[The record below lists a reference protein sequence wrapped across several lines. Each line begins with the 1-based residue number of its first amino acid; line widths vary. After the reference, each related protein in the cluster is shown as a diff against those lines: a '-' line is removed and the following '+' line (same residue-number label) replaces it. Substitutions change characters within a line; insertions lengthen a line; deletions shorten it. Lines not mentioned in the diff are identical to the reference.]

1 MKAGDV
7 AENFD
12 SQRLNMVGEGARMDS
27 GMSPQVEASNAVNA
41 QNSEGERSARYHGLD
56 RESLLNAFRLM
67 LLARAIDDREIQLK
81 RQNKIFFQINGAGHE
96 AVLVAAGMVLKPSYD
111 WFYPYYRDR
120 ALSLALGTTPFEQLL
135 SAVGAAADPSSG
147 GRQMPSHWGHSKLNI
162 VTQSS
167 PTGTQ
172 FVQAVGAA
180 KAGRYLSAVNEIA
193 ALKRTFHS
201 DEIVYVS
208 AGDGATSEGE
218 FWEALNN
225 ACLNKL
231 PVLFLIE
238 DNGYAISVPVEAQTA
253 GGNVSRLL
261 RNFPDLFVTEFDG
274 CRLVE
279 SYARLK
285 DAVAYLRAGNGPAL
299 AHAHVIRPYSHSL
312 SDDERLYKTEKE
324 RAEEAKRDP
333 IAKMHDFLLEEGL
346 ATEEE
351 LGAIKASV
359 DREVN
364 EAADQALQMPCPEKE
379 SVYAHLYSPNVDP
392 TSSEFDTEPV
402 LSGKEGTTVDL
413 LNACLRDEMD
423 RDPKIVLFGEDVADA
438 TREEALELV
447 KGKGGVFKVTFGL
460 QRRFGSHRV
469 YNSPLAEASIVG
481 MAIGMATRGLKPVVE
496 VQFFDYIWPAF
507 MQIRNELSTL
517 RWRSNG
523 AFQCPLVLR
532 VPTGGYLTGGAIYHS
547 QSGEVL
553 FTHLPGLRVV
563 MPSTALDANGLLRT
577 AIRSDDPVLFL
588 EHKHLY
594 RQTYNKSR
602 YPGPNYMIPFGK
614 ARKVQ
619 EGSDLTIVTFGAL
632 VQRSVLAARKIQEKK
647 GVSVE
652 ILDLR
657 SLLPYDWEAI
667 AESIKKTSR
676 ALVAYEDTRSF
687 GYGAEIA
694 SRISDEL
701 FDWLDAPVRRVG
713 AKDIWVPYHPDLEEA
728 MLPQTPDLIQAID
741 ELASY

>member
-1 MKAGDV
+1 
-7 AENFD
+7 
-12 SQRLNMVGEGARMDS
+12 MDS
-27 GMSPQVEASNAVNA
+27 GMRPQVEPANPVNA
-41 QNSEGERSARYHGLD
+41 KHPEPERVARYQGLD
-56 RESLLNAFRLM
+56 RDSLLGAFRLI
-67 LLARAIDDREIQLK
+67 LLSRAIDDKEIQLK
-81 RQNKIFFQINGAGHE
+81 RQNKIFFQINGVGHE
-96 AVLVAAGMVLKPSYD
+96 AVQVAAGMLLRPGYD

-120 ALSLALGTTPFEQLL
+120 ALTLTLGTTPFEQFL

-147 GRQMPSHWGHSKLNI
+147 GRLMPSHWGQPKLHILN
-162 VTQSS
+162 QSS

-172 FVQAVGAA
+172 FVEAVGAA
-180 KAGRYLSAVNEIA
+180 KAGQYLAAVNEIRE
-193 ALKRTFHS
+193 LKSTSHN

-208 AGDGATSEGE
+208 AGDGSTSGGE
-218 FWEALNN
+218 FWESLNTS
-225 ACLNKL
+225 CLNKL

-253 GGNVSRLL
+253 GGNISRLVG
-261 RNFPDLFVTEFDG
+261 NFPDLFVTEFDG
-274 CRLVE
+274 CDFVE
-279 SYARLK
+279 SYGRLK
-285 DAVAYLRAGNGPAL
+285 DAVAYLRAGNGPGL

-312 SDDERLYKTEKE
+312 SDDERNYKTEKE

-333 IAKMHDFLLEEGL
+333 LRKMRGFLLQEGL

-351 LGAIKASV
+351 LEAAKASV

-364 EAADQALQMPCPEKE
+364 EAADQALQMPGPDRQTLY
-379 SVYAHLYSPNVDP
+379 VHLYSPRVDP
-392 TSSEFDTEPV
+392 TSRDFETEPV
-402 LSGKEGTTVDL
+402 FSGKEGTMVDL
-413 LNACLRDEMD
+413 LNACLRDEMACNP
-423 RDPKIVLFGEDVADA
+423 RMVIFGEDVADA
-438 TREEALELV
+438 TREEALEQV
-447 KGKGGVFKVTFGL
+447 KGKGGVFKVTLGL

-469 YNSPLAEASIVG
+469 FNTPIAEASIVG
-481 MAIGMATRGLKPVVE
+481 MAMGMATRGLKPVAE
-496 VQFFDYIWPAF
+496 IQFFDYIWPAY
-507 MQIRNELSTL
+507 MQIRNEFSTL

-523 AFQCPLVLR
+523 AFSCPAVIR
-532 VPTGGYLTGGAIYHS
+532 VPTGGYLTGGSIYHS

-577 AIRSDDPVLFL
+577 AIRCDDPVLFL

-594 RQTYNKSR
+594 RQTYNKSP
-602 YPGPNYMIPFGK
+602 YPGPDYMIPFGR

-619 EGSDLTIVTFGAL
+619 EGSDLTVITYGAL
-632 VQRSVLAARKIQEKK
+632 VLKTVLAAKRIGEEK

-657 SLLPYDWEAI
+657 SLSPCDWEAI
-667 AESIKKTSR
+667 AESVKKTSR

-694 SRISDEL
+694 ARISDEL
-701 FDWLDAPVRRVG
+701 FDWLDAPVRRV
-713 AKDIWVPYHPDLEEA
+713 AAQDMWVPYHPDLEDA
-728 MLPQTPDLIQAID
+728 MLPQTQDLLEAMD

>member
-1 MKAGDV
+1 
-7 AENFD
+7 
-12 SQRLNMVGEGARMDS
+12 MDS
-27 GMSPQVEASNAVNA
+27 GMRPQVEPANPVNA
-41 QNSEGERSARYHGLD
+41 KHPEPERVARYQGLD
-56 RESLLNAFRLM
+56 RDSLLGAFRLM
-67 LLARAIDDREIQLK
+67 LLSRAIDDKEIQLK
-81 RQNKIFFQINGAGHE
+81 RQNKIFFQINGVGHE
-96 AVLVAAGMVLKPSYD
+96 AVQVAAGMLLRPGYD

-120 ALSLALGTTPFEQLL
+120 ALTLTLGTTPFEQFL

-147 GRQMPSHWGHSKLNI
+147 GRLMPSHWGQPKLHILN
-162 VTQSS
+162 QSS

-172 FVQAVGAA
+172 FVEAVGAA
-180 KAGRYLSAVNEIA
+180 KAGQYLAAVNEIRE
-193 ALKRTFHS
+193 LKSTSHN

-208 AGDGATSEGE
+208 AGDGSTSGGE
-218 FWEALNN
+218 FWESLNTS
-225 ACLNKL
+225 CLNKL

-253 GGNVSRLL
+253 GGNISRLVG
-261 RNFPDLFVTEFDG
+261 NFPDLFVTEFDG
-274 CRLVE
+274 CDFVE
-279 SYARLK
+279 SYGRLK

-312 SDDERLYKTEKE
+312 SDDERNYKTEKE

-333 IAKMHDFLLEEGL
+333 LRKMRGFLLQEGL

-351 LGAIKASV
+351 LEAAKASV

-364 EAADQALQMPCPEKE
+364 EAADQALQMPGPDRRTLY
-379 SVYAHLYSPNVDP
+379 VHLYSPRVDP
-392 TSSEFDTEPV
+392 TSRDFETEPV
-402 LSGKEGTTVDL
+402 FSGKEGTMVDL
-413 LNACLRDEMD
+413 LNACLSDEMA
-423 RDPKIVLFGEDVADA
+423 RNPRMVIFGEDVADA
-438 TREEALELV
+438 TREETLDQV
-447 KGKGGVFKVTFGL
+447 KGKGGVFKVTLGL

-469 YNSPLAEASIVG
+469 FNTPIAEASIVG
-481 MAIGMATRGLKPVVE
+481 MAMGMATRGLKPVAE
-496 VQFFDYIWPAF
+496 IQFFDYIWPAY
-507 MQIRNELSTL
+507 MQIRNEFSTL

-523 AFQCPLVLR
+523 AFSCPAVIR
-532 VPTGGYLTGGAIYHS
+532 VPTGGYLTGGSIYHS

-577 AIRSDDPVLFL
+577 AIRCDDPVLFL

-594 RQTYNKSR
+594 RQTYNKSP
-602 YPGPNYMIPFGK
+602 YPGPDYMIPFGK

-619 EGSDLTIVTFGAL
+619 EGSDLTVITYGAL
-632 VQRSVLAARKIQEKK
+632 VLKTVLAAKRIGEEK

-657 SLLPYDWEAI
+657 SLSPYDWEAI
-667 AESIKKTSR
+667 AESVKKTSR

-694 SRISDEL
+694 ARISDEL
-701 FDWLDAPVRRVG
+701 FDWLDAPVRRV
-713 AKDIWVPYHPDLEEA
+713 AAQDMWVPYHPDLEDA
-728 MLPQTPDLIQAID
+728 MLPQTQDLLQAMD

>member
-1 MKAGDV
+1 
-7 AENFD
+7 
-12 SQRLNMVGEGARMDS
+12 MDS
-27 GMSPQVEASNAVNA
+27 GMRPQVEPANPVNA
-41 QNSEGERSARYHGLD
+41 KHPEPERVARYQGLD
-56 RESLLNAFRLM
+56 RDSLLGAFRLI
-67 LLARAIDDREIQLK
+67 LLSRAIDDKEIQLK
-81 RQNKIFFQINGAGHE
+81 RQNKIFFQINGVGHE
-96 AVLVAAGMVLKPSYD
+96 AVQVAAGMLLRPGYD

-120 ALSLALGTTPFEQLL
+120 ALTLTLGTTPFEQFL

-147 GRQMPSHWGHSKLNI
+147 GRLMPSHWGQPKLHILN
-162 VTQSS
+162 QSS

-172 FVQAVGAA
+172 FVEAVGAA
-180 KAGRYLSAVNEIA
+180 KAGQYLAAVNEIRE
-193 ALKRTFHS
+193 LKSTSHN

-208 AGDGATSEGE
+208 AGDGSTSGGE
-218 FWEALNN
+218 FWESLNTS
-225 ACLNKL
+225 CLNKL

-253 GGNVSRLL
+253 GGNISRLVG
-261 RNFPDLFVTEFDG
+261 NFPDLFVTEFDG
-274 CRLVE
+274 CDFVE
-279 SYARLK
+279 SYGRLK

-312 SDDERLYKTEKE
+312 SDDERNYKTEKE

-333 IAKMHDFLLEEGL
+333 LRKMRGFLLQEGL

-351 LGAIKASV
+351 LEAAKASV

-364 EAADQALQMPCPEKE
+364 EAADQALQMPGPDRRTLY
-379 SVYAHLYSPNVDP
+379 VHLYSPRVDP
-392 TSSEFDTEPV
+392 TSRDFETEPV
-402 LSGKEGTTVDL
+402 FSGKEGTMVDL
-413 LNACLRDEMD
+413 LNACLRDEMACNP
-423 RDPKIVLFGEDVADA
+423 RMVIFGEDVADA
-438 TREEALELV
+438 TREEALEQV
-447 KGKGGVFKVTFGL
+447 KGKGGVFKVTLGL

-469 YNSPLAEASIVG
+469 FNTPIAEASIVG
-481 MAIGMATRGLKPVVE
+481 MAMGMATRGLKPVAE
-496 VQFFDYIWPAF
+496 IQFFDYIWPAY
-507 MQIRNELSTL
+507 MQIRNEFSTL

-523 AFQCPLVLR
+523 AFSCPAVIR
-532 VPTGGYLTGGAIYHS
+532 VPTGGYLTGGSIYHS

-577 AIRSDDPVLFL
+577 AIRCDDPVLFL

-594 RQTYNKSR
+594 RQTYNKSP
-602 YPGPNYMIPFGK
+602 YPGPDYMIPFGR

-619 EGSDLTIVTFGAL
+619 EGSDLTVITYGAL
-632 VQRSVLAARKIQEKK
+632 VLKTVLAAKRIGEEK

-657 SLLPYDWEAI
+657 SLSPYDWEAI
-667 AESIKKTSR
+667 AESVKKTSR

-694 SRISDEL
+694 ARISDEL
-701 FDWLDAPVRRVG
+701 FDWLDAPVRRV
-713 AKDIWVPYHPDLEEA
+713 AAQDMWVPYHPDLEDA
-728 MLPQTPDLIQAID
+728 MLPQTQDLLQAMD

>member
-1 MKAGDV
+1 
-7 AENFD
+7 
-12 SQRLNMVGEGARMDS
+12 MDS
-27 GMSPQVEASNAVNA
+27 GMRPQVEPANPVNA
-41 QNSEGERSARYHGLD
+41 KHPEPERVGRYQGLD
-56 RESLLNAFRLM
+56 RDSLLGAFRLM
-67 LLARAIDDREIQLK
+67 LLSRAIDDKEIQLK
-81 RQNKIFFQINGAGHE
+81 RQNKIFFQINGVGHE
-96 AVLVAAGMVLKPSYD
+96 AVQVAAGMLLRPGYD

-120 ALSLALGTTPFEQLL
+120 ALTLTLGTTPFEQFL

-147 GRQMPSHWGHSKLNI
+147 GRLMPSHWGQPKLHILN
-162 VTQSS
+162 QSS

-172 FVQAVGAA
+172 FVEAVGAA
-180 KAGRYLSAVNEIA
+180 KAGQYLAAVNEIRE
-193 ALKRTFHS
+193 LKSTSHN

-208 AGDGATSEGE
+208 AGDGSTSGGE
-218 FWEALNN
+218 FWESLNTS
-225 ACLNKL
+225 CLNKL

-253 GGNVSRLL
+253 GGNISRLVG
-261 RNFPDLFVTEFDG
+261 NFPDLFVTEFDG
-274 CRLVE
+274 CDFVE
-279 SYARLK
+279 SYGRLK

-312 SDDERLYKTEKE
+312 SDDERNYKTEKE

-333 IAKMHDFLLEEGL
+333 IRKMRGFLLQEGL

-351 LGAIKASV
+351 LEAAKASV

-364 EAADQALQMPCPEKE
+364 EAADQALQMPGPDRQTLY
-379 SVYAHLYSPNVDP
+379 VHLYSPRVDP
-392 TSSEFDTEPV
+392 TSRDFETEPV
-402 LSGKEGTTVDL
+402 FSGKEGTMVDL
-413 LNACLRDEMD
+413 LNACLRDEMACNP
-423 RDPKIVLFGEDVADA
+423 RMVIFGEDVADA
-438 TREEALELV
+438 TREETLEQV
-447 KGKGGVFKVTFGL
+447 KGKGGVFKVTLGL

-469 YNSPLAEASIVG
+469 FNTPIAEASIVG
-481 MAIGMATRGLKPVVE
+481 MAMGMATRGLKPVAE
-496 VQFFDYIWPAF
+496 IQFFDYIWPAY
-507 MQIRNELSTL
+507 MQIRNEFSTL

-523 AFQCPLVLR
+523 AFSCPAVIR
-532 VPTGGYLTGGAIYHS
+532 VPTGGYLTGGSIYHS

-577 AIRSDDPVLFL
+577 AIRCDDPVLFL

-594 RQTYNKSR
+594 RQTYNKSP
-602 YPGPNYMIPFGK
+602 YPGPDYMIPFGK

-619 EGSDLTIVTFGAL
+619 EGSDLTVITYGAL
-632 VQRSVLAARKIQEKK
+632 VLKTVLAAKRIGEER

-657 SLLPYDWEAI
+657 SLSPYDWEAI
-667 AESIKKTSR
+667 AESVKKTSR

-694 SRISDEL
+694 ARISDEL
-701 FDWLDAPVRRVG
+701 FDCLDAPVRRV
-713 AKDIWVPYHPDLEEA
+713 AAQDMWVPYHPDLEDA
-728 MLPQTPDLIQAID
+728 MLPQTQDLLQAMD

>member
-1 MKAGDV
+1 
-7 AENFD
+7 
-12 SQRLNMVGEGARMDS
+12 MDS
-27 GMSPQVEASNAVNA
+27 GMRPQVEPANPVNA
-41 QNSEGERSARYHGLD
+41 KHPEPERVARYQGLD
-56 RESLLNAFRLM
+56 RDSLLGAFRLI
-67 LLARAIDDREIQLK
+67 LLSRAIDDKEIQLK
-81 RQNKIFFQINGAGHE
+81 RQNKIFFQINGVGHE
-96 AVLVAAGMVLKPSYD
+96 AVQVAAGMLLRPGYD

-120 ALSLALGTTPFEQLL
+120 ALTLTLGTTPFEQFL

-147 GRQMPSHWGHSKLNI
+147 GRLMPSHWGQPKLHILN
-162 VTQSS
+162 QSS

-172 FVQAVGAA
+172 FVEAVGAA
-180 KAGRYLSAVNEIA
+180 KAGQYLAAVNEIRE
-193 ALKRTFHS
+193 LKSTSHN

-208 AGDGATSEGE
+208 AGDGSTSGGE
-218 FWEALNN
+218 FWESLNN
-225 ACLNKL
+225 SCLNKL

-253 GGNVSRLL
+253 GGNISRLVG
-261 RNFPDLFVTEFDG
+261 NFPDLFVTEFDG
-274 CRLVE
+274 CDFVE
-279 SYARLK
+279 SYGRLK

-312 SDDERLYKTEKE
+312 SDDERNYKTEKE

-333 IAKMHDFLLEEGL
+333 LRKMRGFLLQEGL

-351 LGAIKASV
+351 LEAAKASV

-364 EAADQALQMPCPEKE
+364 EAADQALQMPGPDRRTLY
-379 SVYAHLYSPNVDP
+379 VHLYSPRVDP
-392 TSSEFDTEPV
+392 TSRDFETEPV
-402 LSGKEGTTVDL
+402 FSGKEGTMVDL
-413 LNACLRDEMD
+413 LNACLRDEMACNP
-423 RDPKIVLFGEDVADA
+423 RMVIFGEDVADA
-438 TREEALELV
+438 TREEALEQV
-447 KGKGGVFKVTFGL
+447 KGKGGVFKVTLGL

-469 YNSPLAEASIVG
+469 FNTPIAEASIVG
-481 MAIGMATRGLKPVVE
+481 MAMGMATRGLKPVAE
-496 VQFFDYIWPAF
+496 IQFFDYIWPAY
-507 MQIRNELSTL
+507 MQIRNEFSTL

-523 AFQCPLVLR
+523 AFSCPAVIR
-532 VPTGGYLTGGAIYHS
+532 VPTGGYLTGGSIYHS

-577 AIRSDDPVLFL
+577 AIRCDDPVLFL

-594 RQTYNKSR
+594 RQTYNKSP
-602 YPGPNYMIPFGK
+602 YPGPDYMIPFGR

-619 EGSDLTIVTFGAL
+619 EGSDLTVITYGAL
-632 VQRSVLAARKIQEKK
+632 VLKTVLAAKRIGEEK

-657 SLLPYDWEAI
+657 SLSPYDWEAI
-667 AESIKKTSR
+667 AESVKKTSR

-694 SRISDEL
+694 ARISDEL
-701 FDWLDAPVRRVG
+701 FDWLDAPVRRV
-713 AKDIWVPYHPDLEEA
+713 AAQDMWVPYHPDLEDA
-728 MLPQTPDLIQAID
+728 MLPQTQDLLQAMD

>member
-1 MKAGDV
+1 
-7 AENFD
+7 
-12 SQRLNMVGEGARMDS
+12 MDS
-27 GMSPQVEASNAVNA
+27 GMRPQVEPANSANAK
-41 QNSEGERSARYHGLD
+41 QPEPERVARYQGLD
-56 RESLLNAFRLM
+56 RDSLLGAFRLM
-67 LLARAIDDREIQLK
+67 LLSRAIDDKEIQLK
-81 RQNKIFFQINGAGHE
+81 RQNKIFFQINGVGHE
-96 AVLVAAGMVLKPSYD
+96 AVQVAAGMLLRPGYD

-120 ALSLALGTTPFEQLL
+120 ALTLTLGTTPFEQFL

-147 GRQMPSHWGHSKLNI
+147 GRLMPSHWGQPKLHILN
-162 VTQSS
+162 QSS

-172 FVQAVGAA
+172 FVEAVGAA
-180 KAGRYLSAVNEIA
+180 KAGQYLAAVNEIRE
-193 ALKRTFHS
+193 LKSTSHS

-208 AGDGATSEGE
+208 AGDGSTSEGE
-218 FWEALNN
+218 FWESLNN
-225 ACLNKL
+225 SCLNKL

-253 GGNVSRLL
+253 GGNISRLVG
-261 RNFPDLFVTEFDG
+261 NFPDLFVTEFDG
-274 CRLVE
+274 CDFVE
-279 SYARLK
+279 SYGRLK

-312 SDDERLYKTEKE
+312 SDDERNYKTEKE

-333 IAKMHDFLLEEGL
+333 IRKMRGLLLQEGL

-351 LGAIKASV
+351 LEAAKASV

-364 EAADQALQMPCPEKE
+364 EAADQALQMPGPDRRTLY
-379 SVYAHLYSPNVDP
+379 VHLYSPRVDP
-392 TSSEFDTEPV
+392 TSRDFETEPV
-402 LSGKEGTTVDL
+402 FSGKEGTMVDL
-413 LNACLRDEMD
+413 LNACLRDEMACNP
-423 RDPKIVLFGEDVADA
+423 RMVIFGEDVADA
-438 TREEALELV
+438 TREEALEQV
-447 KGKGGVFKVTFGL
+447 KGKGGVFKVTLGL

-469 YNSPLAEASIVG
+469 FNTPIAEASIVG
-481 MAIGMATRGLKPVVE
+481 MAMGMATRGLKPVAE
-496 VQFFDYIWPAF
+496 IQFFDYIWPAY
-507 MQIRNELSTL
+507 MQIRNEFSTL

-523 AFQCPLVLR
+523 AFSCPAVIR
-532 VPTGGYLTGGAIYHS
+532 VPTGGYLTGGSIYHS

-577 AIRSDDPVLFL
+577 AIRCDDPVLFL

-594 RQTYNKSR
+594 RQTYNRSP
-602 YPGPNYMIPFGK
+602 YPGPDYMIPFGK

-619 EGSDLTIVTFGAL
+619 EGSDLTVITYGAL
-632 VQRSVLAARKIQEKK
+632 VLKTVLAAKRIGEEK

-657 SLLPYDWEAI
+657 SLSPCDWEAI
-667 AESIKKTSR
+667 AESVKKTSR

-694 SRISDEL
+694 ARISDEL
-701 FDWLDAPVRRVG
+701 FDWLDAPVRRV
-713 AKDIWVPYHPDLEEA
+713 AAQDMWVPYHPDLEDA
-728 MLPQTPDLIQAID
+728 MLPQTQDLLEAMD